1 MNDTLVS
8 SISVYIS
15 NSIFTVFLYG
25 FIARSTD
32 PRKGKGVIFALLH
45 CRYFDY
51 LSPVTLITEA
61 LIRRWKL
68 IRNDC
73 SRDNSSNTLNDNSR
87 LVNLRVLFSPSKKF

>member
-1 MNDTLVS
+1 M
-8 SISVYIS
+8 
-15 NSIFTVFLYG
+15 VFLYG

-32 PRKGKGVIFALLH
+32 LRERCNFRVITLSL
-45 CRYFDY
+45 FDS

-73 SRDNSSNTLNDNSR
+73 SCDNSSNTVNDT
-87 LVNLRVLFSPSKKF
+87 LG